1 MAEELDVLLDK
12 VADASL
18 RAQLRSEIDK
28 VRAKRTFGL
37 VFESHLPERVRLP
50 EHPVRRGT
58 KVVRR
63 AAKNGDTMR
72 VTSVRRTQATVAL
85 PDGGT
90 DTIPLDDLV
99 VVAEFGEPV
108 YPASPAWA
116 ASTAAATNPPTWWST
131 PRTTM
136 RSRCHLYADSVGQFP
151 AELNTWE
158 TTVLATELA
167 RPTFVAWYRKPSRP
181 TPASLRIAYQT
192 TTTNGPH
199 CRSTSSSCPVATTA
213 PSAFRSSTPTAATSP
228 TPAPNC
234 KPSPA
239 APNSTATTTFASNP
253 SSKSAT
259 RYESST
265 STTPEYAQPSR
276 SSTAPK
282 SPRSTKAT
290 SPATITEA
298 RPAWLSCL
306 TPRSRIVVCRY
317 STFEPTNA
325 PNEPSRN

>member
-1 MAEELDVLLDK
+1 MAANRKADWSRSIAAGQSQLPAATLYSLG

-108 YPASPAWA
+108 YPGLTRLGSINRGGDKPAHLVVNAENHHALEMPPLRRQRRPVPRRAQHLGNHGACHRTRPPHLRCLVPQPLAPHTCLTAHRLPRRQRQMGLTAGRLLVVSRRNDGTLGASIIDP
-116 ASTAAATNPPTWWST
+116 
-131 PRTTM
+131 
-136 RSRCHLYADSVGQFP
+136 HGDYLADARPKLQALARY
-151 AELNTWE
+151 AELHGE
-158 TTVLATELA
+158 HYVRIESIVKVGTTLRVLDIHDLGVRAAVLEFDGAQVGSLYEGDLA
-167 RPTFVAWYRKPSRP
+167 RDYR
-181 TPASLRIAYQT
+181 
-192 TTTNGPH
+192 
-199 CRSTSSSCPVATTA
+199 
-213 PSAFRSSTPTAATSP
+213 
-228 TPAPNC
+228 
-234 KPSPA
+234 
-239 APNSTATTTFASNP
+239 
-253 SSKSAT
+253 
-259 RYESST
+259 
-265 STTPEYAQPSR
+265 
-276 SSTAPK
+276 
-282 SPRSTKAT
+282 
-290 SPATITEA
+290 
-298 RPAWLSCL
+298 
-306 TPRSRIVVCRY
+306 
-317 STFEPTNA
+317 
-325 PNEPSRN
+325 